1 MQPTFTQLKQ
11 HSTTQT
17 ATSVPCYLVICVW
30 RALADTVFA
39 FACNFW
45 LRMLA
50 KGCLRTHEELC
61 APQSVHSD
69 KPPRL
74 LVLKLLVH
82 WIHLGNL
89 HTAWFPSPEVDVDSL
104 GRYLAWEFISSHVVV
119 KCSQSTVVIGSY
131 SLAACSA
138 ATGDRGE
145 GQRPRGQLC
154 ADL

>member
-30 RALADTVFA
+30 CALADTVFA

-61 APQSVHSD
+61 APQSGHSD
-69 KPPRL
+69 KLPRL
-74 LVLKLLVH
+74 LVFKLLMH

-104 GRYLAWEFISSHVVV
+104 GRYLAWEFVSSHVVV
-119 KCSQSTVVIGSY
+119 MCSQSMVVIGSH
-131 SLAACSA
+131 SLAAW
-138 ATGDRGE
+138 GK